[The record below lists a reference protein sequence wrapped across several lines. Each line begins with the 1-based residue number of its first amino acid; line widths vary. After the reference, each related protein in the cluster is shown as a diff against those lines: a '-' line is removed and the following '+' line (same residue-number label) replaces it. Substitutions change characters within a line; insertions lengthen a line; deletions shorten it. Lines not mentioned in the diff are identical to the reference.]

1 MVKSIIKTLKM
12 QKKKNTFRADPFG
25 SHRHDLNGSVAL
37 YYIMCS
43 MKWEMILSCLF
54 LLEISVANDLA
65 WGYVNSYTYYYLALK
80 RKNIYF

>member
-12 QKKKNTFRADPFG
+12 QKKPPLELILLDLM
-25 SHRHDLNGSVAL
+25 HRYDLNGSVAL
-37 YYIMCS
+37 YYIVCS

-65 WGYVNSYTYYYLALK
+65 WGYVNSYT
-80 RKNIYF
+80 